1 MIRFW
6 DFMAQCAPPLLSWV
20 VKPQPISSKYGHFM
34 NAQGAM
40 PALRIIAVLI
50 GFPIVSTLISLL
62 LLDRGV
68 FSWTG
73 LDFFTAFWLLITF
86 WYLAQIAIIAR
97 ILKSSGWS
105 WSDIG
110 YSFNRK
116 ETAYF
121 VAGYLL
127 FAFALLGFVEFS
139 LANVG
144 TDPEKVKAL
153 SDLANLTP
161 KNLPQRLVFTFM
173 GLAAGLCEE
182 LVYRGFAIRS
192 LKSRGINQW
201 LAALIAAFPFV
212 FQHGLKSIDQFW
224 WFFIWALVFGA
235 IFIVAKRLYINI
247 VIHWLVILSAVIAI
261 LQTLK

>member
-1 MIRFW
+1 
-6 DFMAQCAPPLLSWV
+6 
-20 VKPQPISSKYGHFM
+20 M
-34 NAQGAM
+34 NAQSAM
-40 PALRIIAVLI
+40 PASRIIAVLI

-62 LLDRGV
+62 LRDRGV

-86 WYLAQIAIIAR
+86 WYLAQIAILAR
-97 ILKSSGWS
+97 ILKSSGWK

-116 ETAYF
+116 KTAYF

-127 FAFALLGFVEFS
+127 LAFALLGFVEFS
-139 LANVG
+139 LASVG
-144 TDPEKVKAL
+144 TDPEKAKAL

-161 KNLPQRLVFTFM
+161 KNLSQRLVFIFM

-182 LVYRGFAIRS
+182 LVYRGFAIKS

-224 WFFIWALVFGA
+224 WFFIWALIFGA
-235 IFIVAKRLYINI
+235 IFIIAKRLHINI